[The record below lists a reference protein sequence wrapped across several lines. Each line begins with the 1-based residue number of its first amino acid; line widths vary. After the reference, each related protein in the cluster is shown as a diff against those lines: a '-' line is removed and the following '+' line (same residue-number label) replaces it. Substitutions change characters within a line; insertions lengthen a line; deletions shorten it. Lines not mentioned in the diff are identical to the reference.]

1 MKFLHMSSAIGGILS
16 PLVLASI
23 AAIVSSHR
31 PDYSHLRNTLSDLG
45 AVGAPNAV
53 LMDWGGVIPAGLLT
67 AFSAIALQRAL
78 GAGAWSVASIAM
90 LVLGGAGL
98 AATAMSPWR
107 GDPSDLTLL
116 PNRLHLVFALTGFLC
131 IALAPLFFAF
141 AARAT
146 PLLRVWFLPSLGAGI
161 GVLAMAFW
169 PLQGDYRGFFQR
181 AALAIFF
188 LWLLTV
194 CAWMLR
200 EPTLHFGASL

>member
-1 MKFLHMSSAIGGILS
+1 MKYLYISSAIAGLAS
-16 PLVLASI
+16 PLALASV
-23 AAIVSSHR
+23 AAIVSSQR
-31 PDYSHLRNTLSDLG
+31 PGYSHLRNALSDLG
-45 AVGAPNAV
+45 AIGAPNAA
-53 LMDWGGVIPAGLLT
+53 LMDWGGIIPAGLFA
-67 AFSAIALQRAL
+67 AFSAITVHRML
-78 GAGAWSVASIAM
+78 GSGSWSVASPAM

-141 AARAT
+141 AARLKPT
-146 PLLRVWFLPSLGAGI
+146 LRVWFLPSLGAGV

-188 LWLLTV
+188 LWLVTV
-194 CAWMLR
+194 CGWLLNQR
-200 EPTLHFGASL
+200 L